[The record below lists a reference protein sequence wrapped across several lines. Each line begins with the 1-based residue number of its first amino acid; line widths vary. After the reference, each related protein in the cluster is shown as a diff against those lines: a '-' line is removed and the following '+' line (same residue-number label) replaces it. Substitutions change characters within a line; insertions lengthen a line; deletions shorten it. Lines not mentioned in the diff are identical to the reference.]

1 MKAWNKLFNRSKD
14 QLNESDFNR
23 LSVDIDELIALRFHS
38 AALDFASTL
47 SRSKKAFS
55 ALSGGH
61 LSPFKGRGLDF
72 DEVRPYQS
80 GDDIRNIDWNVTA
93 RTNRVHSKI
102 FKEER
107 ERPVFIIADYRNSM
121 HFATRG
127 SLKSVQAAR
136 FAALSAWIAAD
147 HHNRVG
153 GLVFTDDQQIEL
165 RPKAGYK
172 GVLKLLRLLGQ
183 SHKPGKSHQP
193 DKSHLSK
200 KQQSSNSN
208 NQSIENNPG
217 VLFHRL
223 KKIIKPGS
231 LIIFISDFRFINADN
246 IHLLQG
252 LSRQNDFIA
261 SFVFDPLEVELPPP
275 GEYAIT
281 TQSTTNESSTE
292 KPQFTSIDTSQTQ
305 FRQNYRTQ
313 FIKRDNFLEQNF
325 SKMGIHF
332 VRFASNEN
340 VTESMKKF
348 LGHSIRTTR
357 VAKSRA

>member
-1 MKAWNKLFNRSKD
+1 MKSWNTIFKRPQKRI
-14 QLNESDFNR
+14 NETVFNR
-23 LSVDIDELIALRFHS
+23 LSVDIDELISLRFQS

-153 GLVFTDDQQIEL
+153 GMVFTDKLQIEL
-165 RPKAGYK
+165 RPKAGYT
-172 GVLKLLRLLGQ
+172 GVLKLLRLLG
-183 SHKPGKSHQP
+183 KSHQP
-193 DKSHLSK
+193 DNSRQPGKSNHQNK
-200 KQQSSNSN
+200 
-208 NQSIENNPG
+208 
-217 VLFHRL
+217 LFHRL

-231 LIIFISDFRFINADN
+231 LIIFISDFQFINSDN
-246 IHLLQG
+246 LHLLQN
-252 LSRQNDFIA
+252 LSRHNDFIA
-261 SFVFDPLEVELPPP
+261 SFVYDPLEVELPPP
-275 GEYAIT
+275 GHYAIT
-281 TQSTTNESSTE
+281 SQSTTATQASAQAYN
-292 KPQFTSIDTSQTQ
+292 FTSIDTSQSQ
-305 FRQNYRTQ
+305 FRQDYRSQ
-313 FIKRDNFLEQNF
+313 FIERDSFLEQNF
-325 SKMGIHF
+325 TKMGIHF
-332 VRFASNEN
+332 VRLASNNN
-340 VTESMKKF
+340 VADIMKQF
-348 LGHSIRTTR
+348 LGRSTRTAR
-357 VAKSRA
+357 IAKSRA

>member
-1 MKAWNKLFNRSKD
+1 MKPWNKLFNRSDKSS
-14 QLNESDFNR
+14 NTAEFSR
-23 LSVDIDELIALRFHS
+23 LTVDLDELIKLRFQS
-38 AALDFASTL
+38 AALDFSSTL

-55 ALSGGH
+55 TLSGGH

-72 DEVRPYQS
+72 DEVRPYQA

-93 RTNRVHSKI
+93 RTNKVHTKV

-153 GLVFTDDQQIEL
+153 GMVFTDNQQIEL

-183 SHKPGKSHQP
+183 SHQPTNSPPPSESKSEQE
-193 DKSHLSK
+193 
-200 KQQSSNSN
+200 N
-208 NQSIENNPG
+208 NQHQSIANDPA
-217 VLFHRL
+217 VLFMRL

-246 IHLLQG
+246 INLMHS

-261 SFVFDPLEVELPPP
+261 SFVYDPLEVELPPP
-275 GEYAIT
+275 GQYAVT
-281 TQSTTNESSTE
+281 SARDSVTE
-292 KPQFTSIDTSQTQ
+292 KSQFTSIDTSQTQ
-305 FRQNYRTQ
+305 FRQDYRRQ
-313 FIKRDNFLEQNF
+313 FLERDSFLEQGFN
-325 SKMGIHF
+325 KMGIHF
-332 VRFASNEN
+332 VRLASNNN
-340 VTESMKKF
+340 VTDIMKKF
-348 LGHSIRTTR
+348 LGHSTRTSRT
-357 VAKSRA
+357 AKSRA